1 MWVSASFK
9 VQQATVL
16 QQLHGVQEQQGQAE
30 AAVDTVADTVVDT
43 VAALLASLL
52 SNKDVHVTEPP
63 QLLLKEGADANQC
76 DK

>member
-30 AAVDTVADTVVDT
+30 AAVVDT

>member
-1 MWVSASFK
+1 M
-9 VQQATVL
+9 
-16 QQLHGVQEQQGQAE
+16 
-30 AAVDTVADTVVDT
+30 ADTVVDT